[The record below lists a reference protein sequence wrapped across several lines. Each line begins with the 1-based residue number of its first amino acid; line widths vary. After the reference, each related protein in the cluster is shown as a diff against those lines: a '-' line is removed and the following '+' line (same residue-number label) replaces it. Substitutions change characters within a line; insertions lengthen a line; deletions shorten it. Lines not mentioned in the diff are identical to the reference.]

1 MMKPFLT
8 SAVVAFAFAIPTTLF
23 ASGSVTSEESTDF
36 YGNPP
41 SSSSESTAMSFSQSS
56 YAPAEEEDEDD
67 QFATE
72 EEIEEQDTR
81 RQEES
86 SGRLRDWSSSV
97 SIGLRASAG
106 TVTFTGDGADNWN
119 YGLIFG
125 AGAILQVGVSEMF
138 SVVPE
143 LGLSY
148 RMLSSEEDE
157 TVYTSS
163 VDLST
168 LTIDIPILV
177 RCTFGNGLFV
187 ALGPQITFIAS
198 STDKQTVD
206 WTNGTNKVTYDD
218 TITPT
223 FVEAGVAMGI
233 GWKFDRDMA
242 VDFRFFNSF
251 TDFVDQSNNG
261 GTGSSNTDVSSMFL
275 QLGFTYML
283 R

>member
-23 ASGSVTSEESTDF
+23 ASGSVKSEESTDF

-41 SSSSESTAMSFSQSS
+41 SSSSESTAMSFSQST

-148 RMLSSEEDE
+148 RMLSSEEDQLGN
-157 TVYTSS
+157 TISL
-163 VDLST
+163 DLST

-187 ALGPQITFIAS
+187 ALGPQVTFIAS
-198 STDKQTVD
+198 STDKQTID
-206 WTNGTNKVTYDD
+206 WTNGNKDTYDD
-218 TITPT
+218 TVTPA
-223 FVEAGVAMGI
+223 FVEAGLAAGI

-251 TDFVDQSNNG
+251 TDFVDKSS
-261 GTGSSNTDVSSMFL
+261 GSSNAVDVSSMFL

>member
-23 ASGSVTSEESTDF
+23 ASGSVKSEESTDF

-148 RMLSSEEDE
+148 RMLSSEEDQLGN
-157 TVYTSS
+157 TISL
-163 VDLST
+163 DLST

-187 ALGPQITFIAS
+187 ALGPQVTFIAS
-198 STDKQTVD
+198 STDKQTID
-206 WTNGTNKVTYDD
+206 WTNGNKDTYDD
-218 TITPT
+218 TVTPA
-223 FVEAGVAMGI
+223 FVEAGLAAGI

-251 TDFVDQSNNG
+251 TDFVDKSS
-261 GTGSSNTDVSSMFL
+261 GSSNAVDVSSMFL

>member
-1 MMKPFLT
+1 
-8 SAVVAFAFAIPTTLF
+8 
-23 ASGSVTSEESTDF
+23 
-36 YGNPP
+36 
-41 SSSSESTAMSFSQSS
+41 
-56 YAPAEEEDEDD
+56 
-67 QFATE
+67 
-72 EEIEEQDTR
+72 
-81 RQEES
+81 
-86 SGRLRDWSSSV
+86 
-97 SIGLRASAG
+97 
-106 TVTFTGDGADNWN
+106 VTFTGDGADNWN

-148 RMLSSEEDE
+148 RMLSSEEDQLGN
-157 TVYTSS
+157 TIS

-187 ALGPQITFIAS
+187 ALGPQVTFIAS
-198 STDKQTVD
+198 STDKETVD
-206 WTNGTNKVTYDD
+206 WTNGNKDTYDD
-218 TITPT
+218 TITPA
-223 FVEAGVAMGI
+223 FVEAGVAMGV

-251 TDFVDQSNNG
+251 TDFVDNSSS
-261 GTGSSNTDVSSMFL
+261 SSNTGIASMFL
-275 QLGFTYML
+275 QLGFTYMF

>member
-1 MMKPFLT
+1 MKPFLT

-23 ASGSVTSEESTDF
+23 ASGSVKSEESTDF

-148 RMLSSEEDE
+148 RMLSSEEDQLGN
-157 TVYTSS
+157 TISL
-163 VDLST
+163 DLST

-187 ALGPQITFIAS
+187 ALGPQVTFIAS
-198 STDKQTVD
+198 STDKQTID
-206 WTNGTNKVTYDD
+206 WTNGNKDTYDD
-218 TITPT
+218 TVTPA
-223 FVEAGVAMGI
+223 FVEAGLAAGI

-251 TDFVDQSNNG
+251 TDFVDKSS
-261 GTGSSNTDVSSMFL
+261 GSSNAVDVSSMFL